1 MLKKIEDFLDRFG
14 NCIFFIIV
22 LIIGTMA
29 KIAMFPAGN
38 SDLNTMVSWYDYI
51 ATHGRFAALK
61 DEFAEYNVSYLYLL
75 TLATFFPV
83 AKYTAIK
90 LISLVFDFLAAF
102 AAYKIVG
109 LKYQNKTLRM
119 VSFLAVFLAPT
130 VLINGAYWGQTDII
144 YTALILWSLYF
155 AFKKNGNL
163 SAISFGLAF
172 SIKLQAIFALPL
184 IGIFVVK
191 RLMKIRHLI
200 WIPLTCFVL
209 LLPSFIVGRDM
220 ESLLSVFINQTGHAG
235 DYQQLSMQ
243 CPNFYYLFSSNA
255 YDEISGVGQVI
266 AFSACFV
273 IMFYAFKMRKFLDK
287 TLILK
292 LGVFSVLIVVYFLP
306 NMHERY
312 FFIADI
318 LSILLVFYSPRLF
331 YVPIVIGFSSL
342 LSYLQFLRVGDP
354 LVDFRILAAAVTVI
368 IVLLGWELVKDAFLR
383 VEARST
389 ENPGLNPVKQL
400 TQ

>member
-1 MLKKIEDFLDRFG
+1 MLKKMEDFLDRYSNSF
-14 NCIFFIIV
+14 FFIIV
-22 LIIGTMA
+22 LIIGIMA

-38 SDLNTMVSWYDYI
+38 SDLNTMVGWYDYI
-51 ATHGRFAALK
+51 ATHGHFAALK

-75 TLATFFPV
+75 TLATFLPA

-90 LISLVFDFLAAF
+90 LISLVFDFVAAF
-102 AAYKIVG
+102 AAYKITG

-130 VLINGAYWGQTDII
+130 VLINSAFWGQTDII
-144 YTALILWSLYF
+144 YTAFILWSLYF

-163 SAISFGLAF
+163 SAISFGVAF
-172 SIKLQAIFALPL
+172 SIKLQALFALPL
-184 IGIFVVK
+184 IGILVVK
-191 RLMKIRHLI
+191 KLIKIRHLI
-200 WIPLTCFVL
+200 WIPLTCFIL
-209 LLPSFIVGRDM
+209 LLPSFIAGRDM
-220 ESLLSVFINQTGHAG
+220 GSLLSVFINQTGHAG
-235 DYQQLSMQ
+235 DYRQLSMQ
-243 CPNFYYLFSSNA
+243 CPNFYYLFSSNS
-255 YDEISGVGQVI
+255 YDEISRVGQAI
-266 AFSACFV
+266 AFCACFA
-273 IMFYAFKMRKFLDK
+273 ILFYGLKMRKLLDK

-318 LSILLVFYSPRLF
+318 LSILLAFYLPRLF

-342 LSYLQFLRVGDP
+342 LSYLQFLRVGKP

-368 IVLLGWELVKDAFLR
+368 IILLGVELVNDAFQKS
-383 VEARST
+383 EDKTINS
-389 ENPGLNPVKQL
+389 GLNPSK
-400 TQ
+400 